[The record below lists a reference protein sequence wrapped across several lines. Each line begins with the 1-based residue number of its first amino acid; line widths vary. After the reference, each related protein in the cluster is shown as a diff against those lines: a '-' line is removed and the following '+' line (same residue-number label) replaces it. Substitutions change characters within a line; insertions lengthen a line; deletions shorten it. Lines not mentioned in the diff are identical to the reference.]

1 MKINIDK
8 SASLLELKRAPKQLA
23 AGLAIMLL
31 CSVAGGAILTTQSQ
45 TETLLVLNRDV
56 AAGDSISPEYFESR
70 EVLVSTL
77 NSQWLQPEDIHSG
90 SFFAIPLSKGDALR
104 AADVTQISSDLRL
117 LSFAVEE
124 TDLPPDLKAGQL
136 LDFWEVG
143 IGASNLLATDLAI
156 QSAVLKE
163 NRGVYQL
170 GLLVNATDVDAVIRA
185 VASESFRLVIAL

>member
-1 MKINIDK
+1 
-8 SASLLELKRAPKQLA
+8 
-23 AGLAIMLL
+23 
-31 CSVAGGAILTTQSQ
+31 
-45 TETLLVLNRDV
+45 
-56 AAGDSISPEYFESR
+56 
-70 EVLVSTL
+70 
-77 NSQWLQPEDIHSG
+77 
-90 SFFAIPLSKGDALR
+90 
-104 AADVTQISSDLRL
+104 

-185 VASESFRLVIAL
+185 VASESFRLVIAF